1 MNFKNIF
8 TWIVVTLLW
17 ESVRMKPTFPKW
29 GLGSF
34 PGLSKLQSL
43 ITRVK
48 TPRIRVFLISLKR
61 YRSVDVENGFTWA
74 IWTFATHIMAKRRAM
89 NQPDPNVCRWSAT
102 HRWKALEES
111 YKFASDLIPI
121 RGLSKELWSPKVLGV
136 QTKTISGLLLGNPGT
151 NSHLDVGAME
161 RRREYYMGEGGGFPW
176 VRAMVS
182 LVNLELPVTC
192 LNSKGASESDLTNLL
207 VGLM

>member
-1 MNFKNIF
+1 
-8 TWIVVTLLW
+8 
-17 ESVRMKPTFPKW
+17 MKPTFPKW

-111 YKFASDLIPI
+111 YKFASDLIPNWRSEQRVMI
-121 RGLSKELWSPKVLGV
+121 SQSPGSPN
-136 QTKTISGLLLGNPGT
+136 QDNFGT
-151 NSHLDVGAME
+151 PPWESWDKQPFRCRCH
-161 RRREYYMGEGGGFPW
+161 GE
-176 VRAMVS
+176 
-182 LVNLELPVTC
+182 T
-192 LNSKGASESDLTNLL
+192 
-207 VGLM
+207 